1 MHELMKKATLILCG
15 LAMVIG
21 SSLLAPAMEKI
32 SAEYPAAPPAL
43 LPLIITLPALTL
55 LIGLVASSALST
67 KVPIKNLILSGL
79 ILILISGVGPYFVHS
94 LYVII
99 ILRGILGIGL
109 GMIMPLQT
117 ALFAEYAEAQRT
129 VLIGANVTVNCI
141 FGVLLFAAAGK
152 LAEINWRLIFLL
164 YAIFALILV
173 LAIIYIPQRPLTP
186 ASTAPSA
193 SASAPSHRRLPASVF
208 VYCFLIALVTLT
220 GYVMTTIMANYL
232 TIHQLGGASEV
243 GILTALATA
252 VSAIGGMLVPLVTKY
267 LRNYATPILI
277 LLCGL
282 GFFCY
287 TLTASLGFV
296 TLGHGLTGFAQGVL
310 GCILTFKLTQV
321 VALEQVSIASS
332 CYLAT
337 LFVSQFLSP
346 YWLMLHK
353 NVLHLTSDAAAY
365 TVYALV
371 MVVLAAFAFFWM
383 HREERG
389 LSHARQ

>member
-1 MHELMKKATLILCG
+1 MHELMKKTTLILCG

-32 SAEYPAAPPAL
+32 SAEYPAAPAAL
-43 LPLIITLPALTL
+43 LPLVITLPALTL
-55 LIGLVASSALST
+55 LVGLVTSSALSARL
-67 KVPIKNLILSGL
+67 PIKTLILTGL
-79 ILILISGVGPYFVHS
+79 ILILIGGVLPYFLHS

-99 ILRGILGIGL
+99 ALRGILGVGL

-117 ALFAEYAEAQRT
+117 ALFAEYEEAPRT
-129 VLIGANVTVNCI
+129 VLIGANVTVNCV

-152 LAEINWRLIFLL
+152 LAEIDWRLIFLL

-173 LAIIYIPQRPLTP
+173 LAIIYIPQRPLTTGP
-186 ASTAPSA
+186 NAS
-193 SASAPSHRRLPASVF
+193 SAPSSAPSRRLPASVY
-208 VYCFLIALVTLT
+208 VYCLIIALVTLT

-232 TIHQLGGASEV
+232 TSHQLGGAAEV

-252 VSAIGGMLVPLVTKY
+252 VSAIGGMVVPLMTKY

-287 TLTASLGFV
+287 TLTASLGFIA
-296 TLGHGLTGFAQGVL
+296 LGHGLTGFAQGVL
-310 GCILTFKLTQV
+310 GCVLTFKLTQA
-321 VALEQVSIASS
+321 VALEQVSLASS

-353 NVLHLTSDAAAY
+353 NVLHLSGDTAAY
-365 TVYALV
+365 TIYALG
-371 MVVLAAFAFFWM
+371 MTILAVFAFFWM
-383 HREERG
+383 RREDRG
-389 LSHARQ
+389 LAAESK